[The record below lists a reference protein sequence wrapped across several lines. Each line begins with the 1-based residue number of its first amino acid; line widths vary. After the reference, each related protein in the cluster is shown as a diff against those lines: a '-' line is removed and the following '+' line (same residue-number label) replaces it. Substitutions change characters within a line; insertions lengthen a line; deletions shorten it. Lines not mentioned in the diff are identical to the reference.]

1 MTNAKK
7 IVASNKEDQIKTI
20 KSVNFDNITPIIKE
34 DKTLNKLTVEN
45 MISIPKGMLK
55 KEDKKLKTS
64 NIEDIISIPKDAF
77 KNQTN
82 SDPRFTNDLVDTIR
96 ASETE
101 ISGLKTTNSDNSK
114 LVNELKI
121 DQYVGLISHI
131 APLKLSASGNLTK
144 FDTRAISEDLI
155 NECNMS
161 SANSKLLKD
170 NSVKFVVKFDV
181 PSQATPELIREI
193 MVENEITS
201 QTKLKKILNPQDE
214 VLLGDKIAKMIYGKI
229 KAVKNE
235 DGKEEDM
242 FVPTDLTADDI
253 QIIEETLAD
262 AKRMLDA
269 HNKSVKDTTK
279 DQNEDNVMVKD
290 NFANLGL

>member
-290 NFANLGL
+290 NLANLGL